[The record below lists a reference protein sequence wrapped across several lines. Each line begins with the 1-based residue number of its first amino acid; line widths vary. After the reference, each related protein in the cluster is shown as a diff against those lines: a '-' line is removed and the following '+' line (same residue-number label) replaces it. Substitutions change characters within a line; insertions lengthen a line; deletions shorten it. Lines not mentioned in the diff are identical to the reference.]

1 MNLMRRKDAW
11 KPFDLMRDLQDD
23 MNQVFNRS
31 FASRLGNGLLATDF
45 SPVLEVQEEADRFIV
60 HADLP
65 GMKKDDI
72 DISVA
77 GNVLTL
83 TGERKHEKETK
94 DKSGY
99 YTERTYGAFSRALE
113 LSVEVEA
120 SQVKATYNDG
130 VLEITLPKSERA
142 KPKKIS
148 VDIN

>member
-1 MNLMRRKDAW
+1 MNLMRKEEAW
-11 KPFDLMRDLQDD
+11 GPFDLVRDLQED
-23 MNQVFNRS
+23 MDQVLNRS
-31 FASRLGNGLLATDF
+31 FATRRGNGLLATGF
-45 SPVLEVQEEADRFIV
+45 SPALDVQEEGHRFIV

-65 GMKKDDI
+65 GMNKDEI
-72 DISVA
+72 DISVS

-83 TGERKHEKETK
+83 TGERRHEKETK

-99 YTERTYGAFSRALE
+99 YTERTYGAFSRSLE
-113 LSVEVEA
+113 LSAEVEA

-148 VDIN
+148 VDIK